1 MSPYDI
7 NLLTAE
13 RAKLVTGPV
22 VSSDRITSRK
32 GPANTDKNNRK
43 WFTEI
48 QVTSFHNNT
57 QLNARL
63 TYQEN
68 GVDPGHGDFQ
78 SGSGHLSN
86 Q

>member
-7 NLLTAE
+7 NLLTAD

-32 GPANTDKNNRK
+32 GPAITHNNNRK
-43 WFTEI
+43 VFTEK
-48 QVTSFHNNT
+48 QVTLFHNNSL
-57 QLNARL
+57 LNARL
-63 TYQEN
+63 TYRGN
-68 GVDPGHGDFQ
+68 GVDPDHGDLQ
-78 SGSGHLSN
+78 SGSRHLSN

>member
-32 GPANTDKNNRK
+32 GPAIADENNKN
-43 WFTEI
+43 WIQEI
-48 QVTSFHNNT
+48 KATLIYTNSW
-57 QLNARL
+57 L
-63 TYQEN
+63 TYQGN
-68 GVDPGHGDFQ
+68 DLDPSHEDLRSGLGHPSHQ
-78 SGSGHLSN
+78 
-86 Q
+86 